1 MGNPNLN
8 GTGKST
14 GKTKLTREM
23 VELILDMVN
32 ECDAN
37 CLDCMYYVGK
47 PLDFNVYGKCMDNCI
62 VEISRK
68 LNIPIDKI
76 YEIIREV
83 QIEPMRWW

>member
-1 MGNPNLN
+1 M
-8 GTGKST
+8 

-37 CLDCMYYVGK
+37 CLDYMYDVGK
-47 PLDFNVYGKCMDNCI
+47 LDFNVYGKCMDNCI
-62 VEISRK
+62 AEISRK

-83 QIEPMRWW
+83 EIEPMRWW